1 MKHMRTKGLA
11 LAACAVLLAGAM
23 QAATIKVL
31 VVYDSTAKTWVD
43 SNGGMNAFAGG
54 AVGKMNTA
62 MNNSGTGHS
71 FSLAYAGLV
80 SYTYGGNFSTTLSA
94 LRDGSGGLATAHTWR
109 NTYGADLVV
118 LLVDTGSAYGSTGLG
133 YLLNSYGGRPD
144 LAFCVCAIRA
154 VDNGNTM
161 THEVGHNLGAHHA
174 KTQASD
180 PGPNTALN
188 TYSAGWYFRGNN
200 AVDYC
205 TIMAYTDK
213 NNDGTKDHTQIP
225 YFSTP
230 LKNYQGVAVGHA
242 VDGDNTRTIKDTGPV
257 VAAYRSDATTS
268 SSSSSSS
275 STTTSGGSTSSST
288 TSSGGSTSSST
299 TSSGGSTSSSTT
311 SSGGSYIGIGYTGK
325 LWDKRVGYLMKV
337 WITNLTWN
345 QIVTAVRSG
354 YERFLVYWDSGNWHW
369 VRLIPNRRET
379 RYAVIAYDD
388 VTKMK
393 IKVILANKKQGPRM
407 TVRNWYDKDLSAAN
421 YYLWNGGAYAVE
433 SSTTT
438 RTPGAYSPRTHA
450 REAWRTAPSNGASS
464 F

>member
-1 MKHMRTKGLA
+1 MKHMRTRGFA
-11 LAACAVLLAGAM
+11 LAACAVLLAGAL

-43 SNGGMNAFAGG
+43 SNGGMNTFAGS

-71 FSLAYAGLV
+71 FSLAYAGQV
-80 SYTYGGNFSTTLSA
+80 SYTYGGSLDSALSA
-94 LRDGSGGLATAHTWR
+94 LRSGSGGFSTAHTWR

-118 LLVDTGSAYGSTGLG
+118 LLVDTGSAYGTTGLG
-133 YLLNSYGGRPD
+133 YLLTSYGGSPNY
-144 LAFCVCAIRA
+144 AFCVCAIRA

-161 THEVGHNLGAHHA
+161 THEVGHNLGCGHA
-174 KTQASD
+174 KTQAVQ
-180 PGPNTALN
+180 PGPNTPLN
-188 TYSAGWYFRGNN
+188 SYSAGWYFRGNN

-242 VDGDNTRTIKDTGPV
+242 SDGDNTRTIKDTGPV

-275 STTTSGGSTSSST
+275 STTT
-288 TSSGGSTSSST
+288 
-299 TSSGGSTSSSTT
+299 SGGSTSSSTT

-388 VTKMK
+388 VAKMK

-438 RTPGAYSPRTHA
+438 RTPGAYSPRAHA